1 MQHTVLAFFEE
12 IFSLKRE
19 DMSQNIISVK
29 HISKEYRIN
38 KRSKGLFGHLVN
50 LFYPKYEMK
59 RAVDDISFDIS
70 EGEIVGFIGANGA
83 GKSTTIKM
91 LTGILYPTS
100 GEIQV
105 ANMNPYKERKKY
117 VRDIGVVFGQ
127 KSQLSWDLPII
138 DSYELLKKIYNIPD
152 EVYESNLKLYVDLL
166 DMSGFINQPV
176 RQLSL
181 GQRMRAD
188 IVAALLHS
196 PRIIF
201 FDEPTIGLDVLAKE
215 KIRNFIKYLKDE
227 CNITMIFTTH
237 DMSDIEKTC
246 DRIIIIDDGHKVYD
260 DSVKKMLELYG
271 NKRKLIIEL
280 SSMQIPFEINKE
292 YRDIMVSDNEG
303 EENEIIIEFDNG
315 MIRIDTLIKEIVNK
329 YDVRNI
335 KIEEVGIERIVREIY
350 SGSIVL

>member
-1 MQHTVLAFFEE
+1 
-12 IFSLKRE
+12 
-19 DMSQNIISVK
+19 
-29 HISKEYRIN
+29 
-38 KRSKGLFGHLVN
+38 
-50 LFYPKYEMK
+50 
-59 RAVDDISFDIS
+59 
-70 EGEIVGFIGANGA
+70 
-83 GKSTTIKM
+83 
-91 LTGILYPTS
+91 
-100 GEIQV
+100 
-105 ANMNPYKERKKY
+105 
-117 VRDIGVVFGQ
+117 
-127 KSQLSWDLPII
+127 
-138 DSYELLKKIYNIPD
+138 
-152 EVYESNLKLYVDLL
+152 
-166 DMSGFINQPV
+166 
-176 RQLSL
+176 
-181 GQRMRAD
+181 MRAD

>member
-12 IFSLKRE
+12 IFSLERE

-246 DRIIIIDDGHKVYD
+246 DRIIIIDDGHKD
-260 DSVKKMLELYG
+260 RKSV
-271 NKRKLIIEL
+271 
-280 SSMQIPFEINKE
+280 
-292 YRDIMVSDNEG
+292 V
-303 EENEIIIEFDNG
+303 
-315 MIRIDTLIKEIVNK
+315 
-329 YDVRNI
+329 
-335 KIEEVGIERIVREIY
+335 
-350 SGSIVL
+350 